1 MLVHVQEHGTDEPHK
16 NLPAAEPLTSR
27 MRKVV
32 IEILMIIVVCEE
44 SDKKMRVLV
53 KQTCLLSVLI
63 LCVLM
68 CSKSNV
74 QSFSVM
80 PRYNDNMCVAR

>member
-63 LCVLM
+63 LRVLT
-68 CSKSNV
+68 CCTV
-74 QSFSVM
+74 IFSHA
-80 PRYNDNMCVAR
+80 PPYNDNMCVAR

>member
-44 SDKKMRVLV
+44 SDK
-53 KQTCLLSVLI
+53 
-63 LCVLM
+63 
-68 CSKSNV
+68 
-74 QSFSVM
+74 
-80 PRYNDNMCVAR
+80 